1 MQKKKSRFWSFIW
14 SFLPGAAHMYL
25 GFMKMGVSLMLG
37 FLILCGVVGFTN
49 IDVLLIFPIAMY
61 IYSFF
66 HANNLA
72 TLNDEEFY
80 TIKDQYLLGL
90 EGLDSI
96 EKIHV
101 SIVKKYRKVTA
112 LILIVIGLI
121 MLWDIGFDML
131 VDIFGW
137 DNPYLAEVSYFM
149 NYQMPRMVI
158 AIAVIWIGIVLI
170 RGKKVEYVEE
180 DQETAGK
187 QDGYSTQGITNEQTV
202 SVEQNI
208 SDGRE
213 NQ

>member
-14 SFLPGAAHMYL
+14 SFLPGAAHMYM
-25 GFMKMGVSLMLG
+25 GFMKMGISLMLG
-37 FLILCGVVGFTN
+37 FLILCAVVELMN
-49 IDVLLIFPIAMY
+49 IGGLIIFPIAMY

-80 TIKDQYLLGL
+80 ATKDQYLLGL
-90 EGLDSI
+90 EGLDGI
-96 EKIHV
+96 EKIHD
-101 SIVKKYRKVTA
+101 SIVKKYRKA
-112 LILIVIGLI
+112 AAFILILIGMV
-121 MLWDIGFDML
+121 MLWNVGFDML

-137 DNPYLAEVSYFM
+137 DNPYLAEISYFM

-180 DQETAGK
+180 
-187 QDGYSTQGITNEQTV
+187 EQ
-202 SVEQNI
+202 
-208 SDGRE
+208 E